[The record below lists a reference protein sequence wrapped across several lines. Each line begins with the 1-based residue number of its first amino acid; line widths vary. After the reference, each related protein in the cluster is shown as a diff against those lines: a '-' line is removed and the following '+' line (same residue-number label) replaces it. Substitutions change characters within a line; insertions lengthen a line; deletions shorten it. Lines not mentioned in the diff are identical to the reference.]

1 MWDGFLDFLFAAL
14 PWVALGLVTV
24 AVIVKNTKKK
34 KGRVLRTVF
43 LCLFIIVFIS
53 AKVFICFGGF
63 GTGESADPEEFA
75 RYAEPVQSLAIPDGV
90 RVVALGEASHG
101 NSEFQQLKLDVFQ
114 LLVEN
119 EGVKAFALEGDF
131 GGCEV
136 VNRYIHGGAGT
147 AEEAAAAIGFA
158 IYRTEEMAELISY
171 MREYNET
178 APEGEDLRFYGFD
191 MQRGLHT
198 YLFLLEE
205 CKKLGVSAAE
215 IEPLVSENDWNPEY
229 DYPQRQERF
238 EQVKEELEAKEESD
252 LGVHLADI
260 LIQNCQINSGDG
272 SSNVGEYATLRDFFM
287 KENTLWILE
296 QEEKL
301 GRNRIF
307 ISGHNGHVEKIRSY
321 ENMGSLLHEELESS
335 YYVIGTDFYR
345 TTCNLPL
352 GKNGSRTIQT
362 FYSYDPLAK
371 AAKEAGFD
379 ICWLDFSKIPEDSS
393 LKHFTADYIYN
404 GSLGEGYNII
414 IRMIPRAYRVSDNPE
429 MAYDSMI
436 YVSEGTPTKIKN

>member
-1 MWDGFLDFLFAAL
+1 MWNGLLDFLFAAL
-14 PWVALGLVTV
+14 PWGVLSIVTA

-43 LCLFIIVFIS
+43 LCLFLMAFILAEVFTY
-53 AKVFICFGGF
+53 FGGF

-75 RYAEPVQSLAIPDGV
+75 KYAEPVQSLTIPDGV

-101 NSEFQQLKLDVFQ
+101 NSEFQQLKLDVFK

-131 GGCEV
+131 GGCEM

-147 AEEAAAAIGFA
+147 AEEAAAYIGFA
-158 IYRTEEMAELISY
+158 IYRTEEMAALISY
-171 MREYNET
+171 MREYNES

-191 MQRGLHT
+191 MQREWYT
-198 YLFLLEE
+198 YQFLLEE
-205 CKKLGVSAAE
+205 CRKLGVSAAE
-215 IEPLVSENDWNPEY
+215 IEPLINGNDWNPEY
-229 DYPQRQERF
+229 NYPQRQERF
-238 EQVKEELEAKEESD
+238 EQIKEILQTKEESE
-252 LGVHLADI
+252 LGVHLAEM
-260 LIQNCQINSGDG
+260 LIQNCKLNSGDG
-272 SSNVGEYATLRDFFM
+272 SNAEYIFLRDSFM

-301 GRNRIF
+301 GRECIF
-307 ISGHNGHVEKIRSY
+307 ISGHNGHVEKHASGY
-321 ENMGSLLHEELESS
+321 MGSLLYEELGNE

-345 TTCNLPL
+345 TSCNLPR
-352 GKNGSRTIQT
+352 GKNGTRTNQT

-371 AAKEAGFD
+371 AAKRAGLD

-393 LKHFTADYIYN
+393 LKQYTTDYIYN
-404 GSLGEGYNII
+404 GNLGEGYNLI
-414 IRMIPRAYRVSDNPE
+414 IRTIPVAYRVFDNPE
-429 MAYDSMI
+429 KAYDSMI